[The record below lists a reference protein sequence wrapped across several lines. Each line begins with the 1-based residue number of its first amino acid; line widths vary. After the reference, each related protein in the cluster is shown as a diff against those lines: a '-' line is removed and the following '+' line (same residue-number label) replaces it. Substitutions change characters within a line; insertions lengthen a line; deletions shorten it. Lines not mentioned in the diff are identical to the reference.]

1 MKTNYI
7 NLHIY
12 LPDEFQELAYSN
24 IYEYDFS
31 GIEEK
36 FDEII
41 ITFDTSKFDDILK
54 NEILDKIKLVYNE
67 AYIIKEERIEDKN
80 WNEEWEKNVPLIIV
94 NDRIAIAPSWKIDEL
109 SQELKI
115 IINPKMS
122 FGTGDHPTTR
132 LCCRLLEEVLVPNEN
147 WIDVGTGTGVL
158 AILSKKLGA
167 NNVIAFDNNIWSIE
181 NAEENFKLNNV
192 FDQIE
197 LLETDIDTYDMPN
210 CDGIVANIFLHLAKQ
225 GMAKFYQSL
234 KEKQGHLIL
243 SGILSY
249 DKDII
254 IEYAQENG
262 FELVKTITEE
272 EWIAFD
278 FIAKG

>member
-1 MKTNYI
+1 M
-7 NLHIY
+7 HIY

-24 IYEYDFS
+24 IYEYKFS

-41 ITFDTSKFDDILK
+41 ITFDTSYYNDSIRK
-54 NEILDKIKLVYNE
+54 EIIENIQMAYNG

-80 WNEEWEKNVPLIIV
+80 WNEEWEKNVPTIIV
-94 NDRIAIAPSWKIDEL
+94 NERIAIAPSWKIDEL
-109 SQELKI
+109 DQKLKI

-132 LCCRLLEEVLVPNEN
+132 LCCRLLEEVLNKDEN

-158 AILSKKLGA
+158 AILAKMLGA
-167 NNVIAFDNNIWSIE
+167 NKVIAFDNNIWSVE
-181 NAEENFKLNNV
+181 NAEENIKINNLEG
-192 FDQIE
+192 QIE
-197 LLETDIDTYDMPN
+197 LLETDIDSFEFPSYN
-210 CDGIVANIFLHLAKQ
+210 GIVANIFLHLAKQ
-225 GMAKFYQSL
+225 GMAKFFQSL
-234 KEKQGHLIL
+234 QLNKGHLIL
-243 SGILSY
+243 SGILTY

-254 IEYAQENG
+254 IENARMNG
-262 FELVKTITEE
+262 FELIKTLVED

-278 FIAKG
+278 FIANGEMK